1 MSACVFGACVCM
13 CVCVSNKY
21 VLHAFSLSSLT
32 NQPNLPRHL
41 RTRSSL
47 TKRKYKSVTSQTQ
60 YRLMAKGQT
69 CFLRPQRL
77 TPGRALP
84 RPHCPIPQD
93 YSQGT
98 MHFSPHALG
107 HYSHCKNSI
116 RTTGSLF
123 ALRFFLRARAHV
135 LCWVGRKQL
144 LRRVRN
150 VETKNPPLK
159 DMGK

>member
-21 VLHAFSLSSLT
+21 VFHAFSLSSLT

-41 RTRSSL
+41 RTRSSV

-123 ALRFFLRARAHV
+123 ALRFFLRARAHA
-135 LCWVGRKQL
+135 LCWVRTKAAVATRAQC
-144 LRRVRN
+144 RN
-150 VETKNPPLK
+150 QKPAFK
-159 DMGK
+159 RHG